1 MLKLKQFEKIAFCY
15 NGKQADLS
23 AQVEKIMEEEGSLTT
38 VYRIADGLHITNRA
52 RKIEKF
58 GAYEWVNEI
67 ESTRATESKIISEL
81 WDGVLSLDIGH
92 EERYVPRGGA
102 AAIEEGT
109 MVYAPNGSVCRYFE
123 FYTERER
130 EVYAHVRQRHLHM
143 GDTREYT
150 ASGGRSSEEQ
160 APFFEVRYGN
170 KGVIFAVG
178 WTGQWKCSITRNEDS
193 VTIKTKIE
201 DTHFKVLPGEKF
213 RTSSI
218 LVMPYEGTREA
229 AHAKWRRLLKEHF
242 SLMGGEGNRKYAP
255 LSLLVWGGSTSE
267 SVLSDIAFIKKNKL
281 PFEYLWM
288 DAGWYGIDT
297 RPNKSAF
304 VDEWKKHTGDWRVSH
319 HIHPGGLLD
328 VLAAAEDSK
337 MKFLLWF
344 EIERVNRGTPIAR
357 EHPEYMLDSG
367 DTSKDLLL
375 NLGNEAAW
383 QYCFDTVVQ
392 KIEALSIGCFRLDF
406 NMSPLPYWR
415 AADAEDR
422 RGISEIRYIDGL
434 YRLFDALLAHFP
446 DLIIDNC
453 ASGGRRIDIEMI
465 RRSVPL
471 WRSDFQCAKKCDV
484 SANQTHHQTYNTWVP
499 YSGSCGGDSLDE
511 YRLRSSY
518 DSSLALS
525 RGILDAGDAGEV
537 CVFLTKYLNEYKR
550 LRPYFSEDFYP
561 LTKASEELDVWS
573 AMQFHRPAEGDGIV
587 QIFRREEAPYDSA
600 TFKLFGL
607 DKDKNYA
614 FEDMDGGD
622 PLVMRGDALLGEGF
636 FVTVKEKRKAKV
648 YLYREIP

>member
-1 MLKLKQFEKIAFCY
+1 MQHLKQFKKLALCYGGEPIDLSSRIEKITE
-15 NGKQADLS
+15 
-23 AQVEKIMEEEGSLTT
+23 EKDRLTT
-38 VYRIADGLHITNRA
+38 VYKIADGLYVTNRA
-52 RKIEKF
+52 RKFEKF

-67 ESTRATESKIISEL
+67 ESTRDKESEIISEL
-81 WDGVLSLDIGH
+81 WDGVFSIGIGH
-92 EERYVPRGGA
+92 EEKYVSRGGA

-130 EVYAHVRQRHLHM
+130 EVHAHVRKRHLHV
-143 GDTREYT
+143 GNTWEYT
-150 ASGGRSSEEQ
+150 ASGGRSSDER

-170 KGVIFAVG
+170 KGVIFGVG
-178 WTGQWKCSITRNEDS
+178 WTAQWKCAITRNEDS
-193 VTIKTKIE
+193 VTVKTKIE
-201 DTHFKVLPGEKF
+201 DTHFKVLPKEKF

-218 LVMPYEGTREA
+218 LVMPYEGTREE
-229 AHAKWRRLLKEHF
+229 AHAKWRRLLREHF

-255 LSLLVWGGSTSE
+255 LSLLEWGGSTSE
-267 SVLSDIAFIKKNKL
+267 SILDDIALVKKNAL
-281 PFEYLWM
+281 PFEYLWI
-288 DAGWYGIDT
+288 DAGWYGVDT
-297 RPNKSAF
+297 KPNRSAF
-304 VDEWKKHTGDWRVSH
+304 VDEWKKHTGDWRVSK

-328 VLAAAEDSK
+328 VSEAAQDAG

-344 EIERVNRGTPIAR
+344 EIERVNRSTPIAK
-357 EHPEYMLDSG
+357 EHPEYMLDCG
-367 DTSKDLLL
+367 DESKDLLL

-392 KIEALSIGCFRLDF
+392 KIEELNIGCFRLDF
-406 NMSPLPYWR
+406 NMSPLPYFR

-422 RGISEIRYIDGL
+422 RGITEIRYIGGL
-434 YRLFDALLAHFP
+434 YRLFDALLARFP

-453 ASGGRRIDIEMI
+453 SSGGRRIDIEMI

-471 WRSDFQCAKKCDV
+471 WRSDFQCAKKCDI
-484 SANQTHHQTYNTWVP
+484 SANQTHHQTFNFWVP

-525 RGILDAGDAGEV
+525 RAVLEAGSEDAV
-537 CVFLTKYLNEYKR
+537 RSLLTKYLNEYKR

-573 AMQFHRPAEGDGIV
+573 AMQFHRPAERDGIV
-587 QIFRREEAPYDSA
+587 QIFRREEAPYESA
-600 TFKLFGL
+600 SLRLFGL
-607 DKDKNYA
+607 DPEKSYA
-614 FEDMDGGD
+614 FEDIDGGT
-622 PLVMRGDALLGEGF
+622 PLVLRGNALLSEGLP
-636 FVTVKEKRKAKV
+636 VTVKEKRKAKI
-648 YLYREIP
+648 YLYKEI